1 MYLLPGILNSAK
13 AQRNKNLIREKNIFC
28 NIFQAPGVIFLENK
42 NKKRTMKKTILL
54 AIISLASV
62 KIFAQ
67 EQKEDT
73 LKIKWKGSRI
83 WIFDEKTIAKDSI
96 KKQEKKRGDFSHW
109 GGFDVGICALT
120 TATNQFQI
128 PANDDPYSLNY
139 FLDLKYN
146 RSWYFSLNPIE
157 KSIHLYKNYV
167 NVITGLGIEWDSYNF
182 RSNILLN
189 PDSNNTNA
197 TTIKFDTA
205 ANVKYIKNQLKATYL
220 KIPLLIEL
228 NTNILDAHKSFHLAA
243 GMELGYKIDSWT
255 KQKYE
260 QGGTT
265 YKAKLHDDYNL
276 SAFKYG
282 IVVRAGYGG
291 FTVFANYALS
301 PLFDKN
307 KGPEKPLYP
316 ISAGIAFTF

>member
-1 MYLLPGILNSAK
+1 
-13 AQRNKNLIREKNIFC
+13 
-28 NIFQAPGVIFLENK
+28 
-42 NKKRTMKKTILL
+42 MKKIILL
-54 AIISLASV
+54 TVVLLVSI

-67 EQKEDT
+67 QHKEEDT

-83 WIFDEKTIAKDSI
+83 WIFDDKVLAKDSI
-96 KKQEKKRGDFSHW
+96 KKQEKKKGDFTHW

-120 TATNQFQI
+120 TTTNQFQI
-128 PANDDPYSLNY
+128 PTSDDAYNLNY

-146 RSWYFSLNPIE
+146 RSWYFSLNPFE

-167 NVITGLGIEWDSYNF
+167 NLISGLGIEWDSYNF

-189 PDSNNTNA
+189 PDSSHTNA
-197 TTIKFDTA
+197 TTIKIDTA
-205 ANVKYIKNQLKATYL
+205 SNVRYIKNQLKATYI

-228 NTNILDAHKSFHLAA
+228 NTNNSDAHKSFHLAA
-243 GMELGYKIDSWT
+243 GMEFGYKIDSWT
-255 KQKYE
+255 KRKFE
-260 QGGTT
+260 IDGST

-291 FTVFANYALS
+291 FTVFANYSLS
-301 PLFDKN
+301 PLFSMK
-307 KGPEKPLYP
+307 KGPEEPLY
-316 ISAGIAFTF
+316 SLSTGITFTF